1 MVIVHAIVND
11 IVDQSIVSIAYLE
24 DDIVLGWDRAG
35 SSAVCFVDADSSAT
49 RLCRPVSTGIWH
61 PVKVVS
67 PAVSPAQADDSA
79 EQEDP
84 NEANTDN
91 IDDPKASFEFRL
103 LPILFSHLAGHEALC
118 GFTDF
123 ELIFDLLPG
132 VHPKVEYA

>member
-11 IVDQSIVSIAYLE
+11 IVDQSIVSIAHLE
-24 DDIVLGWDRAG
+24 DDVVLGWDRAG
-35 SSAVCFVDADSSAT
+35 SSAVSFVDADPGAA

-61 PVKVVS
+61 PAKVVS
-67 PAVSPAQADDSA
+67 PAVSPTQADYSA
-79 EQEDP
+79 EEKNP
-84 NEANTDN
+84 NEANADN
-91 IDDPKASFEFRL
+91 IDDPKASLKFCL
-103 LPILFSHLAGHEALC
+103 LPILFPHLAGHEALC